1 MAVKI
6 GIDADVSGLKR
17 GMQDIQNEIDKT
29 QQGFSS
35 LGKAQMGTMKMDIDP
50 RSTKAAMDF
59 IDDLKKGMEK
69 TGQAGAKLSAVK
81 FNTENAKQYQKILF
95 EVQKNLSSINRSSFG
110 RDVFNRARGTEQD
123 KANPLD
129 WDWGKMY
136 PGDERQAEQAR
147 RRFMSKLVYGSKY
160 EEPKPPTGESPSW
173 KGAAGGGGSGG
184 GSSSDAK
191 SGGFLGSA
199 WGAIKSGVGFGLG
212 LAGIQSIGQVISGGL
227 SREASKR
234 ESLDTLFKTSN
245 ESWVPLETSIKGL
258 SDALMLTEEQAAK
271 LATEYMRVANVTG
284 DFTKS
289 LEVSGQFGRG
299 FGLDPGQAAQTFGRA
314 SAVGYGA
321 DRNSQREFAGLLA
334 NTITSSHMVGRSEQ
348 VMGDMVGQLQKI
360 ADEQG
365 RTLSQTEMEGFART
379 LSGIY
384 GSSPAMS
391 GRGASNV
398 LGGFSALGSGGSEAN
413 QLFLWQAYSHSMPQS
428 RQSHIGLQKFMGA
441 DIFDE
446 VAPGMTKLQA
456 MWGELQKYA
465 EPFIRGGTKR
475 EDALAYVMNQL
486 QPSISMQKGTSMV
499 RAMDAVGQE
508 DFGKFA
514 PWVQSKTGKNFED
527 VAPGAWK
534 SLAAMFNDQ
543 SPDTWRKVAK
553 QYAESPLISPD
564 NAKDLKEAI
573 QKFDEGNQSALQSI
587 LPKIVA
593 TTGMPETQADRDRDA
608 QAKLTDALTDLTKPV
623 KDLKTII
630 EEKLTPAISSLAGFA
645 QRIAD
650 VFSPKPEPGQ
660 APETGIDSVTGT
672 FFRGGAE
679 AYDAMG
685 WARPDQYLD
694 DVHKLILDP
703 ISDKLKGGWDKAKNS
718 TFGRGV
724 RSLGENIRESAGWI
738 GDHVIG
744 KAGATMGAGDY
755 PGEGLQLPRQE
766 GLEQGSSDG
775 LAPTNEKWKRG
786 IKPGLV
792 GRADEILAHFRS
804 KGMDVRVVQGFRTQE
819 QQDRL
824 WAKGRTA
831 PGPKVTWTRNSRHQS
846 GRALDFG
853 LFRDGKYVQ
862 EPPQEFINEL
872 ARLERERGLQ
882 WGVLDKKG
890 RQKDPLHTEISEQ
903 LANEDYKPKV
913 ASMPKR
919 QLPIESAF
927 PITSGFG
934 VGGRDGDQNA
944 VTLLPS
950 EKGKK
955 ASFYKNLLPYAL
967 EASKKTGISPEL
979 IIAQAAQETG
989 FGSHVHDNNFFNL
1002 TAGKSWTGKTRV
1014 RNDRDANGRPV
1025 KHVFR
1030 AYDTAQEAFDDYAKM
1045 IQAQWPKAMGAKD
1058 VESFDAGLAAGVKGR
1073 WAEDRNYG
1081 EHIGDRLREM
1091 KLKKT
1096 DAPQQGLA
1104 KEAPQIRLPEPM
1116 AKAPSI
1122 PEMNAPKTP
1131 EKLDSLMASNS
1142 LQDPLN
1148 VRLSGQQEVRFI
1160 LENDRGDVLHE
1171 RNVPLVSEPS
1181 LHGSAGAHAFGERRF
1196 YNAGNAYR

>member
-1 MAVKI
+1 MAIKI

-59 IDDLKKGMEK
+59 IDDLKKGMEA
-69 TGQAGAKLSAVK
+69 TGQAGTKLSAVK

-123 KANPLD
+123 KASPLD

-136 PGDERQAEQAR
+136 PGDDRQAEQAR

-173 KGAAGGGGSGG
+173 KGAGGGGSGG
-184 GSSSDAK
+184 GGSASDAK
-191 SGGFLGSA
+191 SGGFLSSA
-199 WGAIKSGVGFGLG
+199 WGTLRSGIGFGLG
-212 LAGIQSIGQVISGGL
+212 LAGIQSIGQIISGGL
-227 SREASKR
+227 SRETSKR

-245 ESWVPLETSIKGL
+245 ESWGPLETSIKGL
-258 SDALMLTEEQAAK
+258 SDALMLTEDQTAK

-334 NTITSSHMVGRSEQ
+334 NTITSSNMVGRSEQ

-499 RAMDAVGQE
+499 RAMDAVGKE
-508 DFGKFA
+508 DFGRFV

-527 VAPGAWK
+527 VAPGAWR
-534 SLAAMFNDQ
+534 SLAGMFNDQ
-543 SPDTWRKVAK
+543 SPDSWRKVAK

-608 QAKLTDALTDLTKPV
+608 QAKLTDALTDLTKPI

-650 VFSPKPEPGQ
+650 VFNPKPEPGQ
-660 APETGIDSVTGT
+660 APETGIDAATGT
-672 FFRGGAE
+672 FFRFGAE
-679 AYDAMG
+679 AYDAAG

-703 ISDKLKGGWDKAKNS
+703 LGDKLKGGWEKAKNS

-755 PGEGLQLPRQE
+755 PGEGLSKPIGLDVGESGSIKTSSKNVAANRDALLNDDKFMGALTQFSEERGVDPNNVLAMMKFESAGYRTNIVNSYGYKGLFQAGKQLWRGDLGRKLKSAGFSYENFQNESAARQMQAYQIYYDHW
-766 GLEQGSSDG
+766 QGITKNNKIETLGDLAALQ
-775 LAPTNEKWKRG
+775 LAPGTLGRASGAMYQKGTKAYRANAPLDINKDGVINREEYGYLMRQRYGDDARHVNRAISALPFTSSLDRGVNPFQKPKSPVPEFFARG
-786 IKPGLV
+786 IS
-792 GRADEILAHFRS
+792 D
-804 KGMDVRVVQGFRTQE
+804 DVQQIRV
-819 QQDRL
+819 
-824 WAKGRTA
+824 
-831 PGPKVTWTRNSRHQS
+831 S
-846 GRALDFG
+846 
-853 LFRDGKYVQ
+853 
-862 EPPQEFINEL
+862 EPPTLPVRPDQ
-872 ARLERERGLQ
+872 
-882 WGVLDKKG
+882 
-890 RQKDPLHTEISEQ
+890 SEQ
-903 LANEDYKPKV
+903 PPSLPQLTEKDVPPVGAFKPELP
-913 ASMPKR
+913 PK
-919 QLPIESAF
+919 LDTSEAPPIPEM
-927 PITSGFG
+927 
-934 VGGRDGDQNA
+934 D
-944 VTLLPS
+944 
-950 EKGKK
+950 
-955 ASFYKNLLPYAL
+955 
-967 EASKKTGISPEL
+967 ASK
-979 IIAQAAQETG
+979 
-989 FGSHVHDNNFFNL
+989 
-1002 TAGKSWTGKTRV
+1002 
-1014 RNDRDANGRPV
+1014 
-1025 KHVFR
+1025 
-1030 AYDTAQEAFDDYAKM
+1030 AF
-1045 IQAQWPKAMGAKD
+1045 
-1058 VESFDAGLAAGVKGR
+1058 
-1073 WAEDRNYG
+1073 
-1081 EHIGDRLREM
+1081 
-1091 KLKKT
+1091 
-1096 DAPQQGLA
+1096 
-1104 KEAPQIRLPEPM
+1104 
-1116 AKAPSI
+1116 AKAPPI

-1131 EKLDSLMASNS
+1131 EKLDALMASNS

-1196 YNAGNAYR
+1196 YNAGNAYC